1 MAMRLTAG
9 WNDDDRI
16 KGIEA
21 AKKELDAALAEW
33 RLRERQY
40 LDVEPGDWRVHDA
53 RLLRLQAAELRVK
66 AARLEYAA
74 AVDGVKERSCWG
86 ERGCFTGRTR

>member
-1 MAMRLTAG
+1 MAMRLTSV
-9 WNDDDRI
+9 WHDDDRL

-21 AKKELDAALAEW
+21 AKNELDAALAEW

-40 LDVEPGDWRVHDA
+40 LDAEPGDWRIHDA
-53 RLLRLQAAELRVK
+53 RLLRLQAAELRVE

-74 AVDGVKERSCWG
+74 AVDGVKERA
-86 ERGCFTGRTR
+86 